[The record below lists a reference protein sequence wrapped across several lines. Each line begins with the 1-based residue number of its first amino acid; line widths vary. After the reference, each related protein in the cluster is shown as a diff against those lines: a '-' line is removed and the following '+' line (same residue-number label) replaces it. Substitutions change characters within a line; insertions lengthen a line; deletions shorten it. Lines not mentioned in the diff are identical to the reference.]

1 MLVALMTAF
10 TFTSCEDVPAPYDIP
25 NGGNGGET
33 TTEVA
38 EGNGTVDSPYN
49 PLAVVQYI
57 KSLEAGVNSSDYYT
71 SRVSFLPQRRFRLSS
86 ATPHSIS
93 LLTAPPLA
101 HSSTFTV

>member
-25 NGGNGGET
+25 NGGNGGGS

-49 PLAVVQYI
+49 PFAVVQYI
-57 KSLEAGVNSSDYYT
+57 KSLEAGVNSS
-71 SRVSFLPQRRFRLSS
+71 
-86 ATPHSIS
+86 AMPHSIS
-93 LLTAPPLA
+93 LLTALPPA

>member
-57 KSLEAGVNSSDYYT
+57 KSLEAGVNSSDYVYIKGI
-71 SRVSFLPQRRFRLSS
+71 VSSTKEISVSS

-93 LLTAPPLA
+93 LLTAPPPA

>member
-57 KSLEAGVNSSDYYT
+57 KSLEAGVNSSAMYT

-86 ATPHSIS
+86 AMPHSIS
-93 LLTAPPLA
+93 LLTAPQLA